1 MTVAAQT
8 LHPGLDP
15 ATRRARAAARA
26 AAIADDAPAD
36 VVLTGGAITT
46 VDAAR
51 STAEAIAIRYG
62 RIAAVGTAGTVRQLV
77 GPRTRVIDL
86 HGRTVVPGFGDS
98 HIHAVM
104 AGVGMR
110 QCDLREARGQ
120 AGYADVVRRYAESHP
135 DLPWIVGDGWYMA
148 DFPGG
153 NPPRQLLDAVV
164 PDRPVFL
171 SSRDGHSV
179 WVNSKALELAGVT
192 KDTSDPRDGVIIREA
207 DGSPAGTLHE
217 GAGNLVERIV
227 PEDTPEDLIAGL
239 GEAQRYLHSLGLTQ
253 WQEAIVSD
261 DGEHAYRT
269 FAARGEL
276 TGRVTGAMWWERRPG
291 RLADRPARRAAR
303 GRAHR
308 PLPEHEREDHAG
320 RGPREL
326 HGRDDRRLP
335 RSGRP
340 PDGQQGH
347 LAWST
352 RRR

>member
-153 NPPRQLLDAVV
+153 NPPR
-164 PDRPVFL
+164 
-171 SSRDGHSV
+171 
-179 WVNSKALELAGVT
+179 
-192 KDTSDPRDGVIIREA
+192 
-207 DGSPAGTLHE
+207 
-217 GAGNLVERIV
+217 
-227 PEDTPEDLIAGL
+227 
-239 GEAQRYLHSLGLTQ
+239 
-253 WQEAIVSD
+253 
-261 DGEHAYRT
+261 
-269 FAARGEL
+269 
-276 TGRVTGAMWWERRPG
+276 
-291 RLADRPARRAAR
+291 RAAR
-303 GRAHR
+303 RRR
-308 PLPEHEREDHAG
+308 PRPPRLPEQ
-320 RGPREL
+320 P
-326 HGRDDRRLP
+326 
-335 RSGRP
+335 
-340 PDGQQGH
+340 
-347 LAWST
+347 
-352 RRR
+352 